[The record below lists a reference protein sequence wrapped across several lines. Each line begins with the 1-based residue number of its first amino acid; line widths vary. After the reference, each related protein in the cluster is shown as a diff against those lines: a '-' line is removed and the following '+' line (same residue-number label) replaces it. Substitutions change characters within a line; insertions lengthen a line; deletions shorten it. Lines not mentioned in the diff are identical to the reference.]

1 MKLSLAWIFD
11 HIDADWHTFSIP
23 DLVAQC
29 TSSIA
34 ELEQVKAV
42 SFDLHSY
49 SLARIISSDENSVRV
64 QSPEWAAEYTLAARV
79 SVQVDQWY
87 LIHKDDNQV
96 VRWATLSDFGGSK
109 DGLLPACMVAEAAS
123 AGGWK
128 KSVESKDYLLEI
140 DNKSI
145 NNRPDLWGH
154 RGFAREIATMLLLPL
169 KPENTLFATTPVRSF
184 DGTVSPTAQNPIGI
198 TLKDTDHCS
207 RMTGVYIDNIT
218 VQPCDLAM
226 ALRLV
231 RVDSKPINYVVDLT
245 NYVMLDIGQ
254 PMHAYD
260 AKTINSGM
268 IAPRFAHAGD
278 KLQLLD
284 GQTITLNSSD
294 FVICDGQTPIGLAGI
309 MGGAKT
315 AITDKTTSLFVESA
329 CFDATMIRHTAM
341 NHKLRTEASARFE
354 KSLDPEQTHQ
364 AILRMIKLAQDGHMA
379 MKVAPYI
386 LSLGSAAKKTTLLLS
401 HGSIE
406 TTLGTSV
413 PVATVK
419 DILERLGFGVVYKQD
434 TYEVLVPSFRA
445 TKDITLKQDIVEEIG
460 RFVGYQSIE
469 PVLPKRI
476 TQPVDVYALM
486 RMRRLRN
493 HLAYAL
499 CMHELASYAF
509 FDEQFLR
516 ELSWQPTHTIE
527 VANPLSEQWYRLVT
541 SLMPNMIRAIVH
553 NSADHDTVRFFE
565 CAKIWNN
572 LSGIQERSVVAGVL
586 FDKKNPVDFYE
597 AQKELQSLFDVL
609 DMTPVTWHRIDAP
622 EQAWFM
628 PHQTADIKLNDHVI
642 GRAGKINPTFLHAV
656 TEGDAF
662 IFELDAT
669 FLKHFKPTTH
679 RYQALSKYPD
689 VVRDVSL
696 FVPVEQTAES
706 LKALIHNVHAVIVS
720 VDLVDCFHKAEW
732 ADRKAL
738 TFRYVLRDTT
748 KTFTKDEV
756 DDIAERIVTALQAH
770 GAQIR

>member
-11 HIDADWHTFSIP
+11 HIDADWQTISVP

-49 SLARIISSDENSVRV
+49 SMARIISSDERGVRV
-64 QSPEWAAEYTLAARV
+64 QSAEWTTEYTLPVRLH
-79 SVQVDQWY
+79 VQIDHWY
-87 LIHKDDNQV
+87 LIHKDSDQV
-96 VRWATLSDFGGSK
+96 MRWATLSDFGSTK
-109 DGLLPACMVAEAAS
+109 EGLLPPFMVGNAES
-123 AGGWK
+123 ANAWK
-128 KSVESKDYLLEI
+128 HNIEPKDYIFEI

-154 RGFAREIATMLLLPL
+154 RGFAREIATMLRLPL
-169 KPENTLFATTPVRSF
+169 KPENSLFAITPVRSF
-184 DGTVSPTAQNPIGI
+184 DSSVSPTAENPIGV
-198 TLKDTDHCS
+198 TLKDTDQCS
-207 RMTGVYIDNIT
+207 RIAGVYIDDIT

-226 ALRLV
+226 ALRLS
-231 RVDSKPINYVVDLT
+231 RVDSKPINYIVDLT

-260 AKTINSGM
+260 ANTIRSGM
-268 IAPRFAHAGD
+268 IVPRFAHAGD

-284 GQTITLNSSD
+284 GQTITLASND

-309 MGGAKT
+309 MGGATT
-315 AITDKTTSLFVESA
+315 AISDKTTSLFVESG
-329 CFDATMIRHTAM
+329 CFDATMIRRTAM
-341 NHKLRTEASARFE
+341 HHKLRTEASARFE

-364 AILRMIKLAQDGHMA
+364 AILRMIKLAKDSHMA
-379 MKVAPYI
+379 MKVGPYI
-386 LSLGSAAKKTTLLLS
+386 LSLGVAAKKTTLLLS
-401 HGSIE
+401 HASIE

-413 PVATVK
+413 LVEKVK
-419 DILERLGFGVVYKQD
+419 DIIERLGFGIVYKQD
-434 TYEVLVPSFRA
+434 TYEILVPSFRA

-493 HLAYAL
+493 HLAYGL

-516 ELSWQPTHTIE
+516 QLSWQPTHTIE
-527 VANPLSEQWYRLVT
+527 VANPLSEQWYRLIT
-541 SLMPNMIRAIVH
+541 SLIPNMIRAVAH

-565 CAKIWNN
+565 CAKIWSNKQQV
-572 LSGIQERSVVAGVL
+572 QELSVVAGIL
-586 FDKKNPVDFYE
+586 FDKKKPIDFYE

-609 DMTPVTWHRIDAP
+609 DIKQVTWHRVDAP

-628 PHQTADIKLNDHVI
+628 PHQTADIKLGDHLI
-642 GRAGKINPTFLHAV
+642 GRAGKIKLAFLHTV

-696 FVPVEQTAES
+696 FVPIEETAES
-706 LKALIHNVHAVIVS
+706 LKALIRTMHDSIVS
-720 VDLVDCFHKAEW
+720 VDLVDSFHKAEW

-756 DDIAERIVTALQAH
+756 DDIAERIVSALQGH